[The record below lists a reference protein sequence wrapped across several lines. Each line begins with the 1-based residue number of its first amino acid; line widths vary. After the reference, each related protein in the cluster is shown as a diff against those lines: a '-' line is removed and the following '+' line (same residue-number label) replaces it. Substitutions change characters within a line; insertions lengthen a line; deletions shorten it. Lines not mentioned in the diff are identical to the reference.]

1 MDLFTQGLEKEM
13 PATILIVDDEP
24 TNRDL
29 LESLLAPEGHRIL
42 QAENGEAA
50 VKLFAAYHP
59 DLVLLDV
66 MMPKLNGL
74 EVCRLVKSRPET
86 RLTPVVLVTGL
97 SAIEDRVSGIEA
109 GADDFLT
116 KPIDCVELLARVR
129 SLLSLKSYTDELER
143 AESVLMALARSIE
156 SKDPYTEGHCDR
168 LHELAAKLGEE
179 LGLAQDE
186 ITALRRAG
194 IVHDMGKVAVPDS
207 ILLKR
212 GSLTAQEWTII
223 HKHPLV
229 GEQICAPLKSFRAL
243 LPIIRHHHEKM
254 DGSGYPDHIK
264 GEQIPVTARV
274 LQITDVYD
282 ALTTERPYKPALSTA
297 EALKM
302 MREEVSRGWWD
313 PRIFDRFQEMLE
325 KYDLKDW
332 RRSKPPSIEESSA
345 AGSPATRQGST

>member
-1 MDLFTQGLEKEM
+1 MRLYTSQQPARVLSKM
-13 PATILIVDDEP
+13 PATILIVDDQRN
-24 TNRDL
+24 NRDL
-29 LESLLAPEGHRIL
+29 LEALLRPEGHNIL
-42 QAENGEAA
+42 VAEDGKAA
-50 VKLFAAYHP
+50 LELFSHHEP

-66 MMPKLNGL
+66 MMPKPNGL
-74 EVCRLVKSRPET
+74 DVCRAIKSSPDS
-86 RLTPVVLVTGL
+86 RLTPVVLVTAL
-97 SAIEDRVSGIEA
+97 SAIEDRVAGIEA

-129 SLLSLKSYTDELER
+129 SLLALKGYTDELER

-168 LHELAAKLGEE
+168 LHDLAALLGEH
-179 LGLAQDE
+179 LGLPEHE
-186 ITALRRAG
+186 IVALRRAG

-212 GSLTAQEWTII
+212 GSLTDQEWTVV
-223 HKHPLV
+223 HRHPLV

-274 LQITDVYD
+274 LQITDIYD
-282 ALTTERPYKPALSTA
+282 ALTTERPYKPALTPA

-302 MREEVSRGWWD
+302 MREEVDRGWWD
-313 PRIFDRFQEMLE
+313 PDIFTRFE
-325 KYDLKDW
+325 KLLAERTDL
-332 RRSKPPSIEESSA
+332 
-345 AGSPATRQGST
+345 